1 MKKTTFIL
9 MIGAICLLCAS
20 CKIDDTTTDPR
31 DAIVGTY
38 TFTQTGSY
46 SLLSI
51 TESVDTEGSFDIDKN
66 TSTTTGLVFH
76 GNDFLIKEGWVAGKN
91 TMQIAQIKASE
102 PISGYTANYT
112 VTFSPCEV
120 FNKNFTAIGT
130 INGSVYVSG
139 TYYPITGTVSITAK
153 GR

>member
-76 GNDFLIKEGWVAGKN
+76 GNDFLIKEGWVSGN
-91 TMQIAQIKASE
+91 TLQIADAKKTFVESGVTFTYTVKYSPCTVVYKTFTTTAT
-102 PISGYTANYT
+102 ISGSVSYNGQSYPLNGKVSLTAQ
-112 VTFSPCEV
+112 S
-120 FNKNFTAIGT
+120 
-130 INGSVYVSG
+130 
-139 TYYPITGTVSITAK
+139 
-153 GR
+153 R